1 MPKYS
6 KKRAHT
12 PEDDESAEEQTLKPS
27 KKAKGDKSGK
37 TTDAEGPFW
46 ELSNKR
52 RVNVTKFNKALLINI
67 REYYD
72 AGGELKP
79 GKKVRFV
86 HIQLAGC
93 RVRFRLG
100 CTDDLRSQGISLSV
114 DQYKEFLKAIPAIN
128 EQLRKEGHILDSDS
142 QSALDEPEIPE
153 EKKKGGKKESSSRK
167 ANIEATS
174 DEESS

>member
-79 GKKVRFV
+79 GKK
-86 HIQLAGC
+86 
-93 RVRFRLG
+93 
-100 CTDDLRSQGISLSV
+100 GISLSV

-128 EQLRKEGHILDSDS
+128 EQLRKEGHILDGDS
-142 QSALDEPEIPE
+142 QSALEESEIPE
-153 EKKKGGKKESSSRK
+153 KTKKSSKKESSSRK

>member
-1 MPKYS
+1 MPKFS

-12 PEDDESAEEQTLKPS
+12 PEDDDSAEEQTLKPS
-27 KKAKGDKSGK
+27 KKVKGDKSGK

-46 ELSNKR
+46 ELSSKR

-67 REYYD
+67 REYYE

-79 GKKVRFV
+79 GKK
-86 HIQLAGC
+86 
-93 RVRFRLG
+93 
-100 CTDDLRSQGISLSV
+100 GISLSV

-128 EQLRKEGHILDSDS
+128 EQLRKEGQDVDDVGGSDS
-142 QSALDEPEIPE
+142 AEKQDIPR
-153 EKKKGGKKESSSRK
+153 EKKKATKESSRK

-174 DEESS
+174 DEESD